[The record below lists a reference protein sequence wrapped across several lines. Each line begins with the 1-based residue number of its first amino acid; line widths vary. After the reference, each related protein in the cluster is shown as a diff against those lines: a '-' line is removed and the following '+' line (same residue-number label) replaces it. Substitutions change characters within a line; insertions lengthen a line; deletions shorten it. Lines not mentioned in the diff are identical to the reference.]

1 MYRRILLGGV
11 TAAAIVGAGGTAI
24 ALTGSDNT
32 NGTPSTTTAA
42 PGHPAKGKGKGKGK
56 MLRNLAHAQIVR
68 KGKDGFV
75 THTLIN
81 GTVTAVS
88 ATSITVQA
96 ADKKS
101 ETFVVDKDTKVR
113 LRTSGKGA
121 ESSIDKVAKGD
132 HVVAAGTGTATITA
146 KHVVD
151 IKK

>member
-1 MYRRILLGGV
+1 MYRRILVGGV

-24 ALTGSDNT
+24 ALTGSDST
-32 NGTPSTTTAA
+32 SGTPSTASSA
-42 PGHPAKGKGKGKGK
+42 SSHPGKAKAKR
-56 MLRNLAHAQIVR
+56 LHNLVHAQMVR

-75 THTLIN
+75 THTVIN

-96 ADKKS
+96 ADKQS
-101 ETFVVDKDTKVR
+101 ETFVVTKDTKVR
-113 LRTSGKGA
+113 LRTGGKGA
-121 ESSIDKVAKGD
+121 ASSIDKVAKGD
-132 HVVAAGTGTATITA
+132 HVVAAGTGTSTITA